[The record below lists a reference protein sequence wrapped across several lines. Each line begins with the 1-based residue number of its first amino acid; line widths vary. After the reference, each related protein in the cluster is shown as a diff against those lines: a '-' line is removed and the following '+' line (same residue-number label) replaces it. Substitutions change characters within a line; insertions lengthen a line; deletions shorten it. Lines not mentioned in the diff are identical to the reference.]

1 MEEGIETGTSKVEI
15 VVVTQFGEWPKTQP
29 NISVDMQLVLFSSAY
44 SHFFCYNIDKGGG
57 GGDILGPFSILL
69 SHYVHDCIYIEL
81 IHVVLFNIYYRK
93 WERSV

>member
-57 GGDILGPFSILL
+57 GGGHLRSIFHSFVTL
-69 SHYVHDCIYIEL
+69 CP
-81 IHVVLFNIYYRK
+81 
-93 WERSV
+93 